1 MRHNPLGSV
10 FVGLGPQMRRLA
22 ASACA
27 VDPVFSCFSPS
38 LPLDIVFAFVFF
50 VLPVIIRTVA
60 VRPHLVQL
68 SPAYSNPPRRGL
80 ASVGVGVLGAP
91 DPAPEAVT
99 NYYVTR
105 PPPPLEDSP
114 SQNPPMQPLKMITM
128 EF

>member
-1 MRHNPLGSV
+1 MV
-10 FVGLGPQMRRLA
+10 FFLS
-22 ASACA
+22 ASAL
-27 VDPVFSCFSPS
+27 FF
-38 LPLDIVFAFVFF
+38 LPLCPLSSVVMQ
-50 VLPVIIRTVA
+50 TVA
-60 VRPHLVQL
+60 VRPPLVQL
-68 SPAYSNPPRRGL
+68 SPACSIPPRRGL

-114 SQNPPMQPLKMITM
+114 SQNPVMQPLKMIAI